1 MVFIEVQ
8 SSKTN
13 GGVSNQSHSGD
24 PKRDQLGKGFH
35 GVVTYI

>member
-8 SSKTN
+8 SKTN
-13 GGVSNQSHSGD
+13 GGVSNQSHSGFLKSKD
-24 PKRDQLGKGFH
+24 VLGKGFN